1 MGLYLHGL
9 FEDVPVLEAL
19 CGQAPPPLTTT
30 FEQLADAVEEH
41 LDTGWLRWR
50 LGSAGRATAS
60 GPIRRPDPSLL
71 I

>member
-9 FEDVPVLEAL
+9 FEDRAVLEAF
-19 CGQAPPPLTTT
+19 CGETPPRLGTT

-41 LDTGWLRWR
+41 LDTGWLRSR
-50 LGSAGRATAS
+50 LGRGAGTTAS
-60 GPIRRPDPSLL
+60 GPILRPDPSL